1 MSLVAPLSSFSKS
14 FSNSFSNSVRI
25 VIEYLPAANHQY
37 DFTHFRALQRRPS
50 SPEQSFESSGTE
62 VVGGARKKSLPRPAR
77 NGNANG
83 HHHYLSH
90 NKKRRRPE
98 NGGGVAGSNGSGGA
112 RIENGEFRPFRE
124 DVGILDEEDEGGG
137 VASDD
142 FSEDNRTLPFS
153 RSGGSNNSRA
163 NRHKLN
169 SRGSVPNERGSG
181 LPLGSNAIP
190 PGQVGGPSKV
200 KDKDELNH
208 IIPESKKFPQ
218 VRKSSV

>member
-1 MSLVAPLSSFSKS
+1 MTNAKEKIFI
-14 FSNSFSNSVRI
+14 F
-25 VIEYLPAANHQY
+25 
-37 DFTHFRALQRRPS
+37 HFRALQRRPS

-62 VVGGARKKSLPRPAR
+62 VVGGARKKSLPRPQAR
-77 NGNANG
+77 NGNTTG
-83 HHHYLSH
+83 YLSH

-98 NGGGVAGSNGSGGA
+98 NGGGGA

-153 RSGGSNNSRA
+153 RSGGSNNSRGA
-163 NRHKLN
+163 NNRQKLN
-169 SRGSVPNERGSG
+169 SRGSIPNSRGSVSNERGSG
-181 LPLGSNAIP
+181 LPLGGNAIP

-218 VRKSSV
+218 VRKSLKVLLGIYLAKKSLTYSVLKVHL